1 MTDYDFYNYIW
12 HRWCGK
18 CPNHPN
24 TVFLYG
30 IVQISRTFLGLLKS
44 PGLCWFQP
52 NQSEDR
58 GSEKKRLYDTTLQ
71 QDLCL
76 LKIKRIYYKG
86 TFLLR
91 RLVLVGLLLL
101 EHVALLPAEG
111 IGPAHQLPVDPLVE
125 VAA

>member
-1 MTDYDFYNYIW
+1 MF
-12 HRWCGK
+12 
-18 CPNHPN
+18 
-24 TVFLYG
+24 
-30 IVQISRTFLGLLKS
+30 
-44 PGLCWFQP
+44 
-52 NQSEDR
+52 
-58 GSEKKRLYDTTLQ
+58 
-71 QDLCL
+71 
-76 LKIKRIYYKG
+76 IKRIYYKG

>member
-1 MTDYDFYNYIW
+1 MTSITTS
-12 HRWCGK
+12 GIAGVESV
-18 CPNHPN
+18 PTTQN

-76 LKIKRIYYKG
+76 LKSIY
-86 TFLLR
+86 
-91 RLVLVGLLLL
+91 
-101 EHVALLPAEG
+101 
-111 IGPAHQLPVDPLVE
+111 
-125 VAA
+125 

>member
-1 MTDYDFYNYIW
+1 MIQRFNKTCAYL
-12 HRWCGK
+12 K
-18 CPNHPN
+18 
-24 TVFLYG
+24 VF
-30 IVQISRTFLGLLKS
+30 
-44 PGLCWFQP
+44 
-52 NQSEDR
+52 
-58 GSEKKRLYDTTLQ
+58 
-71 QDLCL
+71 
-76 LKIKRIYYKG
+76 IKRIYYKG